1 MIRNKQIRCS
11 SVMLISAEEKAEA
24 VKGHSL
30 FQHRES
36 TAVSNEVIS

>member
-11 SVMLISAEEKAEA
+11 SVMLISAEENAEA

-30 FQHRES
+30 FPHRES